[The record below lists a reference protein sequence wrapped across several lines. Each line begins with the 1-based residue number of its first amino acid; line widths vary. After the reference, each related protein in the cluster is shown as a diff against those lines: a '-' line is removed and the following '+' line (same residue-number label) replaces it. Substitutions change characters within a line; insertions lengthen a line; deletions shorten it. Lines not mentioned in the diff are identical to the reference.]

1 MKVYIFLANGFEE
14 MEVTFP
20 ISILRTAELDVVSV
34 SITDSTYVVGSHG
47 INIIADAVFSEIDP
61 YNADAII
68 LPGGQPGTE
77 NLAKFSPLKDVISY
91 YEKNKIIAAIC
102 AAPSILGEMKLLVGK
117 KAVCYPGYESKLIGA
132 TVETESFVVD
142 NNIITAK
149 GPGAAKSF
157 SYAIIE
163 KMLGLDALEKTQ
175 LVFDQ

>member
-20 ISILRTAELDVVSV
+20 ISILRAAELDVVSV
-34 SITDSTYVVGSHG
+34 SISDSTYVVGSHG
-47 INIIADAVFSEIDP
+47 INIITDTVFSEIDP

-77 NLAKFSPLKDVISY
+77 NLAKFHPLKDVISY
-91 YEKNKIIAAIC
+91 YEKHKIIAAIC
-102 AAPSILGEMKLLVGK
+102 AAPSILGEMELLVGK

-132 TVETESFVVD
+132 TIETETVVVD

-149 GPGAAKSF
+149 GPGAAKKF
-157 SYAIIE
+157 SYAIIQ
-163 KMLGLDALEKTQ
+163 KMLGTNAYEKAQ
-175 LVFDQ
+175 LIFE